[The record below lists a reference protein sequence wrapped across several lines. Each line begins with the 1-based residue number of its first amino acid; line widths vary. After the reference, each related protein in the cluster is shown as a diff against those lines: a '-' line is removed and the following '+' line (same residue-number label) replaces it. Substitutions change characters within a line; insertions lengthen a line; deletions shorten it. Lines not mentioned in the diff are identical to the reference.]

1 MGSAT
6 SAGNRLRS
14 DSHRLHDF
22 FSSHHRFF
30 CSFCISFDYLADC
43 IMSSTSE
50 VPSNDDIGVKAVLLG
65 PPGSGKGTQAPRLK
79 EKYCVCHLATGDML
93 RAEVSSGSELGMT
106 LKQKMDQGLLVSDEL
121 VVSLIDSNLDK
132 PECKNGFLLDGFPRT
147 VVQAEKLDQL
157 LENRKTKLDA
167 VIEFGIEDS
176 LLVRRICGRLIH
188 PASGRSYHEEFHP
201 PQEPMKD
208 DITHEPL
215 IRRSDD
221 NEETLKKRLQSY
233 HQQTS
238 PLVEYY
244 SKIGIH
250 TRVDASLPAHNVS
263 SNIEKIIAEAKSKD
277 SVMFI

>member
-1 MGSAT
+1 
-6 SAGNRLRS
+6 
-14 DSHRLHDF
+14 
-22 FSSHHRFF
+22 
-30 CSFCISFDYLADC
+30 
-43 IMSSTSE
+43 MSSTSE